1 MAERAVIVGVGQV
14 RRKAGLDVPEESW
27 TPVEPV
33 DLVAE
38 ALARAAADA
47 GRPELLAEAD
57 AIGWVPALSWGY
69 EDAPTRLAEALGRP
83 PAASGWACNPGGDGG
98 VQVVNDAA
106 NRIAAGELKIALV
119 GGCEVLHGRRRAM
132 AQGID
137 LDTVWTPGGGDVRHI
152 IGAGKSFSTE
162 GERLHGIDRPT
173 SAYPL
178 LENALRAEAGRSIE
192 AHQHYLGEL
201 YARYSEVAA
210 ANPYTWFPGARSA
223 DDIREVHAQNRF
235 VGFPYP
241 KNMNAIMEVD
251 QGAAAIVMAACEAD
265 RLGIPEERRV
275 AFLGGGRSVDGWS
288 VSVRASLSRSPAY
301 EAAAAEA
308 AGHAGVGPQAVDV
321 FDLYSCFPSAVELA
335 MKALGVAAGDPRPL
349 TCTGGLA
356 HHGGPGNAYSLHGVA
371 NMVDTLRNGPG
382 RVGWVSGLGMTATKH
397 AICVLTSDPARQ
409 PASDGRATEVAL
421 SDALRDGPECVAQP
435 DGNAE
440 VESYTVL
447 FGRDNEP
454 NRSVFLLR
462 LEDGRRALANG
473 EAEREALLQLTREE
487 GVGLRGK
494 VHAGGEGTPNTFTP
508 S

>member
-1 MAERAVIVGVGQV
+1 
-14 RRKAGLDVPEESW
+14 
-27 TPVEPV
+27 
-33 DLVAE
+33 
-38 ALARAAADA
+38 
-47 GRPELLAEAD
+47 
-57 AIGWVPALSWGY
+57 
-69 EDAPTRLAEALGRP
+69 
-83 PAASGWACNPGGDGG
+83 
-98 VQVVNDAA
+98 
-106 NRIAAGELKIALV
+106 
-119 GGCEVLHGRRRAM
+119 
-132 AQGID
+132 
-137 LDTVWTPGGGDVRHI
+137 
-152 IGAGKSFSTE
+152 
-162 GERLHGIDRPT
+162 
-173 SAYPL
+173 
-178 LENALRAEAGRSIE
+178 
-192 AHQHYLGEL
+192 
-201 YARYSEVAA
+201 
-210 ANPYTWFPGARSA
+210 
-223 DDIREVHAQNRF
+223 
-235 VGFPYP
+235 
-241 KNMNAIMEVD
+241 MNAIMEVD
-251 QGAAAIVMAACEAD
+251 QGAAAIVMAACDAD

-335 MKALGVAAGDPRPL
+335 MNALGVAADDPRPL

-397 AICVLTSDPARQ
+397 AICVLTSDPARH

-421 SDALRDGPECVAQP
+421 PDALRDGPECVAQP

-473 EAEREALLQLTREE
+473 EPEREALLQLTHEE